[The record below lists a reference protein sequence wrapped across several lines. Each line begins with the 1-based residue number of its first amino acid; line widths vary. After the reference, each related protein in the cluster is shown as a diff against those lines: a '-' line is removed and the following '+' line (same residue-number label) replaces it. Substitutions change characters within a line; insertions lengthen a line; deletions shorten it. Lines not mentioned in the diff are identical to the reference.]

1 VQGVRLGLL
10 LALASL
16 GLSLIFGTTGLS
28 NFAHG
33 ELVTIGGV
41 LAWFLTSLTGNLWL
55 GGGLAVVVMAALGW
69 VQDAGLWRPLR
80 RRRLSLTQMM
90 IVSIGLSIALQYVVQ
105 LWIGAGTVR
114 IDKSNPTTVTI
125 FGVTLT
131 IQSYVAMGIAIVAIA
146 AVGSA

>member
-1 VQGVRLGLL
+1 
-10 LALASL
+10 
-16 GLSLIFGTTGLS
+16 
-28 NFAHG
+28 
-33 ELVTIGGV
+33 V

-90 IVSIGLSIALQYVVQ
+90 IVSIGLSIALQYVV

-146 AVGSA
+146 AVSSA